1 LAEKPQDPRW
11 NVLDVDADPVP
22 ALPGQVASDAE
33 EAQVPRRL
41 TQKLWKFFKMI
52 RVDSKAPG
60 EKWSYF
66 ENDMPG
72 LHPIN
77 PLKLLPPKLH
87 VVQQYL
93 SQGIRV
99 NDRERASILR
109 GRSEGVGAVKTILD
123 QAIPGFAPDKRL
135 KFANQI
141 VDALLD
147 KSVSARLSRK
157 AAQSAGSSST
167 GSRQAQCG
175 LARSLAEPLAAGAGW
190 RFRHH
195 SLRFDFQ
202 RTAVTDWPVFAY
214 SAAEAFAYLINR
226 RTSAPDLGKH
236 SGDGRDP

>member
-1 LAEKPQDPRW
+1 M
-11 NVLDVDADPVP
+11 DAHC
-22 ALPGQVASDAE
+22 ASDARGL
-33 EAQVPRRL
+33 RR
-41 TQKLWKFFKMI
+41 I
-52 RVDSKAPG
+52 
-60 EKWSYF
+60 
-66 ENDMPG
+66 
-72 LHPIN
+72 
-77 PLKLLPPKLH
+77 
-87 VVQQYL
+87 VV
-93 SQGIRV
+93 V
-99 NDRERASILR
+99 
-109 GRSEGVGAVKTILD
+109 AVS
-123 QAIPGFAPDKRL
+123 AIPFLSGASFRS
-135 KFANQI
+135 ANFT
-141 VDALLD
+141 VDAP
-147 KSVSARLSRK
+147 SRE